1 MQSTK
6 CAKVIV
12 IEKADNS
19 RWNVIVVV
27 CDDDSRMLNYFSRGL
42 WVLVFVTKH

>member
-1 MQSTK
+1 MK

-19 RWNVIVVV
+19 RWKAIVAVR
-27 CDDDSRMLNYFSRGL
+27 DDDSRMLNYFAWGL

>member
-1 MQSTK
+1 MQSMK

-19 RWNVIVVV
+19 RWNVIMVF
-27 CDDDSRMLNYFSRGL
+27 CDDDSRMLNYFAWGL
-42 WVLVFVTKH
+42 